1 MKKKLKCE
9 IKILLFFLFL
19 FIPFFLSATAQEEK
33 RISLDFANVPL
44 SQVLNE
50 IGKQTSLRIIYNTKD
65 VNPDKIVSVKVN
77 QERLASVMV
86 NLLKNTNVAY
96 TLKDDCLVLFS
107 SKEKRNIENVQQRQQ
122 QDKRII
128 KGVIS
133 DEFGEPLMGVSIKIQ
148 GTGMGT
154 ITDLDGN
161 YTIEVAG
168 DKDVLVFSY
177 IGYKTIVLSVVGAT
191 SFNIIMKEDSQQLGE
206 VVITAMGIER
216 KAESLTYAT
225 QQIGGKELTRAK
237 DVNFVNSLQGKSAGL
252 TITPNSSGAGGG
264 SSKITLRGQSSILG
278 NNQPLIVLDGIP
290 MSNGMSGQS
299 QEILMAAS
307 RDGGDLLSTIN
318 PDDIANISILKGPN
332 AAALYGS
339 AANNGV
345 IIITTKSGREGK
357 VKIDFSSNIT
367 LETPLVY
374 PEQQKTFAPEI
385 VGGEVRYN
393 AWGNKISDIT
403 DDQLA
408 MFPYLTKNPRNNVT
422 DFFKT
427 GQTYNNSISLNGGT
441 EYSSTYFSYGNTT
454 QKGLMDKN
462 KFVRHNLFFKQ
473 SYNLFNDKL
482 KLDLSLNY
490 VTQKTINR
498 PVIGK
503 AKGSLPGLYLTPSA
517 VDLRYFDKNRTYIA
531 DKDDPLVYNPA
542 LDPNVENDI
551 VNPNLEGVAVQNFP
565 WVNNPYINNP
575 YFMLDAINDEAL
587 RDRIMAS
594 FTAKYQILKSLSA
607 QARVSLDKTHDENT
621 VLELATIRVAKNQ
634 TLGATYW
641 GSRASHREIY
651 SDYLL
656 TYTEKFKEKIS
667 FNATVGTSFKRI
679 KDHSIYM
686 TKTNDNTYV
695 SPNIP
700 YPIPGALGSNKEGY
714 KGTLLTGQD
723 LTPTTNWETAVFATA
738 QVGFWDKGYIDVS
751 FRNDWSKA
759 FQQFA
764 THGKYKSF
772 PYSSVGGNLLLKELL
787 PFNMPKLDAMKLR
800 ASYSV
805 VGNSIPAEFYAA
817 QFANPLTG
825 TIGARNPTFDNP
837 KPETTRAFEV
847 GLDATLFNNKL
858 NLDVTI
864 YQSTMENQFMRITT
878 ATGQTKPINSG
889 KIRNRGIEFTTNYN
903 VISTKDFRW
912 STGLNLSYNDNK
924 IMDTYTAPD
933 GTTDDCIMSA
943 SGVEIQTKFIKGGSY
958 GDLYGKDF
966 VYGDDGKIKIQ
977 DGKPVLTSEYSRY
990 LGNTNAKFNFGWN
1003 NTFSYKDFSLYFLVD
1018 GKIGGKVISLTQA
1031 EMDFAGLSERSAEA
1045 RLTNNGMVT
1054 LPDGQQITARNYY
1067 ETVGGAHL
1075 DCIYKGTNVRLRE
1088 ISLGYTFYD
1097 LLGPS
1102 KHLTLSL
1109 IARNIGFLYKDSPVD
1124 PDISATA
1131 ANAFGGVDSFTL
1143 PTTRSFGFNI
1153 KLTY

>member
-1 MKKKLKCE
+1 MKKKSKCE
-9 IKILLFFLFL
+9 IKFLLVLLFM
-19 FIPFFLSATAQEEK
+19 FIPYSLSATGQEEM
-33 RISLDFANVPL
+33 RVSLDFTNVPL

-50 IGKQTSLRIIYNTKD
+50 IGRQTSLRVVYNTKD
-65 VNPDKIVSVKVN
+65 VNPDKVVSVKAN
-77 QERLASVMV
+77 REKLASVMV
-86 NLLKNTNVAY
+86 GLLKNTNAVY
-96 TLKDDCLVLFS
+96 TVKDDYLVLFS
-107 SKEKRNIENVQQRQQ
+107 SNDKAVSQAVSQ
-122 QDKRII
+122 QDKHSI
-128 KGVIS
+128 KGTIS
-133 DEFGEPLMGVSIKIQ
+133 DESGEPLIGVSIKIQ
-148 GTGMGT
+148 GTTIGT

-161 YTIEVAG
+161 YTLEVSDNKA
-168 DKDVLVFSY
+168 VLEFSY
-177 IGYKTIVLSVVGAT
+177 IGYKTITLPVEGT
-191 SFNIIMKEDSQQLGE
+191 KSFNVVMKEDSQQLGE

-216 KAESLTYAT
+216 KSESLTYAT

-290 MSNGMSGQS
+290 MSNGMSSQS
-299 QEILMAAS
+299 QEILMAAT
-307 RDGGDLLSTIN
+307 RDNGDLLSTIN

-357 VKIDFSSNIT
+357 VKVDFSSNIT

-374 PEQQKTFAPEI
+374 PKQQETFAPEI
-385 VGGEVRYN
+385 VGSEVRYN
-393 AWGNKISDIT
+393 AWGNKLSDIT

-408 MFPYLTKNPRNNVT
+408 MFPYLTRNPRNNVT
-422 DFFKT
+422 DFFNT

-441 EYSSTYFSYGNTT
+441 EHSSTYFSYGNTV

-462 KFVRHNLFFKQ
+462 KFVRHNLLFKQ
-473 SYNLFNDKL
+473 SYNLLNDKL

-503 AKGSLPGLYLTPSA
+503 AKGSLPGLYLTPNA
-517 VDLRYFDKNRTYIA
+517 IDLRYFDKNRTYIA
-531 DKDDPLVYNPA
+531 GKDDPLVYNEA
-542 LDPNVENDI
+542 LDPNKENDE
-551 VNPNLEGVAVQNFP
+551 VNPNLAGTAVQNFP
-565 WVNNPYINNP
+565 WVNNAYINNP
-575 YFMLDAINDEAL
+575 YFMLDAISDEAF

-594 FTAKYQILKSLSA
+594 FTAKYQILETLSA
-607 QARVSLDKTHDENT
+607 QGRVSLDKTHDENT

-656 TYTEKFKEKIS
+656 TYADKFKEKIT

-700 YPIPGALGSNKEGY
+700 YPIPGAIGSNKDGY
-714 KGTLLTGQD
+714 RGSLLTGQD
-723 LTPTTNWETAVFATA
+723 LTPTTNWETAIFATA
-738 QVGFWDKGYIDVS
+738 QVGFWDKGYLDVS
-751 FRNDWSKA
+751 FRNDWAKA

-764 THGKYKSF
+764 DAGKYKSF
-772 PYSSVGGNLLLKELL
+772 PYYSVGGNLLLKELL
-787 PFNMPKLDAMKLR
+787 PFNMPKVDAMKLR

-817 QFANPLTG
+817 QFVNPLTG
-825 TIGARNPTFDNP
+825 MVAARNPTFDNP

-847 GLDATLFNNKL
+847 GLDATLFSNKL
-858 NLDVTI
+858 NFDVTV

-878 ATGQTKPINSG
+878 ASGQIKPINSG
-889 KIRNRGIEFTTNYN
+889 KTRNRGIELTASYN
-903 VISTKDFRW
+903 AISSKDFRW
-912 STGLNLSYNDNK
+912 TTGVNLSYNDNK
-924 IMDTYTAPD
+924 ILETYTAAD

-943 SGVEIQTKFIKGGSY
+943 SGVEIQTKFVKGGSY
-958 GDLYGKDF
+958 GDLYGKGY
-966 VYGDDGKIKIQ
+966 VYDNDGKIKIQ
-977 DGKPVLTSEYSRY
+977 DGKPVLTSEYNRY
-990 LGNTNAKFNFGWN
+990 LGNSNAKFNFGWN
-1003 NTFSYKDFSLYFLVD
+1003 NTFSYKDFSLYFLID
-1018 GKIGGKVISLTQA
+1018 GKVGGKVISLTQA

-1045 RLTNNGMVT
+1045 RLVNDGMVT

-1075 DCIYKGTNVRLRE
+1075 DCIYNGTNVRLRE

-1097 LLGPS
+1097 LIGPS

-1109 IARNIGFLYKDSPVD
+1109 IARNVGFLYKDSPVD

>member
-1 MKKKLKCE
+1 MRKNLKHE
-9 IKILLFFLFL
+9 IKISLFILFL
-19 FIPFFLSATAQEEK
+19 LTPFFLNATVQEEK
-33 RISLDFANVPL
+33 RISLDFTNAPL

-50 IGKQTSLRIIYNTKD
+50 IGKQASLRIIYNTKD
-65 VNPDKIVSVKVN
+65 VNPDKIVSVKVV
-77 QERLASVMV
+77 QKRLASVMT
-86 NLLKNTNVAY
+86 NLLKNTGTTY
-96 TLKDDCLVLFS
+96 TLKDGCLVLFS
-107 SKEKRNIENVQQRQQ
+107 SNKEGKAPQ
-122 QDKRII
+122 QDKRSI
-128 KGVIS
+128 KGIIS
-133 DEFGEPLMGVSIKIQ
+133 DEKTGEPLIGVSVKIQ
-148 GTGMGT
+148 GTSTGT
-154 ITDLDGN
+154 ITDLNGN
-161 YTIEVAG
+161 YAIEVTS
-168 DKDVLVFSY
+168 DKDILEFSY
-177 IGYKTIVLSVVGAT
+177 IGYKTAVLSVSGTT

-345 IIITTKSGREGK
+345 IIITTKNGREGK
-357 VKIDFSSNIT
+357 VKVDFSSNLT
-367 LETPLVY
+367 METPLVY
-374 PEQQKTFAPEI
+374 PEQQKVFAPEI
-385 VGGEVRYN
+385 VGSEVRYN
-393 AWGNKISDIT
+393 AWGSNISDIT

-408 MFPYLTKNPRNNVT
+408 MFPYLTKNPGNNIT

-441 EYSSTYFSYGNTT
+441 EHSSTYFSYGNTV

-462 KFVRHNLFFKQ
+462 KFVRHNLLFKQ
-473 SYNLFNDKL
+473 SYNLFNEKL

-490 VTQKTINR
+490 VTQKTNNR

-503 AKGSLPGLYLTPSA
+503 AKGALPGLYLTPA
-517 VDLRYFDKNRTYIA
+517 AIDLRYFDQYRTYIA
-531 DKDDPLVYNPA
+531 DKNDPLVSNPA
-542 LDPNVENDI
+542 LDPNKENDV

-575 YFMLDAINDEAL
+575 YFMLDAIDDEAF

-594 FTAKYQILKSLSA
+594 FTAKYQILESLSA
-607 QARVSLDKTHDENT
+607 QGRVSLDKTHDENT

-641 GSRASHREIY
+641 GDRASHREIY

-656 TYTEKFKEKIS
+656 TYTERFKDKIS
-667 FNATVGTSFKRI
+667 FNATIGTSLKRI

-714 KGTLLTGQD
+714 KGSLLMGQD
-723 LTPTTNWETAVFATA
+723 VTPTTNWETAIFATA
-738 QVGFWDKGYIDVS
+738 QVGFWDKGYLDVS

-764 THGKYKSF
+764 TKGKYKSF
-772 PYSSVGGNLLLKELL
+772 PYYSVGGNLLLKELL
-787 PFNMPKLDAMKLR
+787 PFSMPEVDAMKLR
-800 ASYSV
+800 TSYSV

-825 TIGARNPTFDNP
+825 NIDARNPSFDNP

-847 GLDATLFNNKL
+847 GLDATLFDNKL
-858 NLDVTI
+858 NVDVTA
-864 YQSTMENQFMRITT
+864 YQSTMENQFMRIST

-889 KIRNRGIEFTTNYN
+889 KIRNRGIEFTANYN
-903 VISTKDFRW
+903 AISTKNFRW
-912 STGLNLSYNDNK
+912 TTGLNLSYNDNK
-924 IMDTYTAPD
+924 IIETYTAPD

-943 SGVEIQTKFIKGGSY
+943 SGVEIQTKFVKGGSY

-966 VYGDDGKIKIQ
+966 VYGEDGKIKIQ

-1003 NTFSYKDFSLYFLVD
+1003 NTFSYKDFSLYVLID
-1018 GKIGGKVISLTQA
+1018 GKVGGKVISLTQA
-1031 EMDFAGLSERSAEA
+1031 EMDFYGLSERSAEA
-1045 RLTNNGMVT
+1045 RLANDGMVN

-1067 ETVGGAHL
+1067 ETIGGAHL

-1097 LLGPS
+1097 WLGPS
-1102 KHLTLSL
+1102 KHLVLSL
-1109 IARNIGFLYKDSPVD
+1109 IARNLGFLYKDSPVD

-1143 PTTRSFGFNI
+1143 PITRSFGFNI

>member
-9 IKILLFFLFL
+9 IKILLFVLFL
-19 FIPFFLSATAQEEK
+19 FTPFFLNATSQEEK
-33 RISLDFANVPL
+33 RVNLNFTNAPL

-50 IGKQTSLRIIYNTKD
+50 IGKQTSLRIIYSTKD
-65 VNPDKIVSVKVN
+65 VNPDRVVSVKAN
-77 QERLASVMV
+77 QEKLTAVMAG
-86 NLLKNTNVAY
+86 LLKNTNAAY

-107 SKEKRNIENVQQRQQ
+107 SNEKRDVQKAVQQT
-122 QDKRII
+122 KRTI
-128 KGVIS
+128 KGVIN
-133 DEFGEPLMGVSIKIQ
+133 DELGDPLMGVSVKIQ
-148 GTGMGT
+148 GTSMGT

-161 YTIEVAG
+161 YTIEVPDDNA
-168 DKDVLVFSY
+168 VLEFSY
-177 IGYKTIVLSVVGAT
+177 IGFKTITVPVKGAT
-191 SFNIIMKEDSQQLGE
+191 SFNITMKEDSQVLGE

-299 QEILMAAS
+299 QEIMMAAS

-357 VKIDFSSNIT
+357 VKVDVSSNIT
-367 LETPLVY
+367 METPLVY
-374 PEQQKTFAPEI
+374 PQQQTTFAPEI
-385 VGGEVRYN
+385 VGSEVRYN
-393 AWGNKISDIT
+393 AWGGKISDIT

-408 MFPYLTKNPRNNVT
+408 MFPYLTRTPGNNVT

-441 EYSSTYFSYGNTT
+441 EHSSTYFSYGNTV

-462 KFVRHNLFFKQ
+462 KFVRHNLLFKQ

-482 KLDLSLNY
+482 KLDMSLNY
-490 VTQKTINR
+490 VTQKTTNR

-503 AKGSLPGLYLTPSA
+503 AKGSLPGLYLTPAA
-517 VDLRYFDKNRTYIA
+517 VDLRYFDKYRTYIA
-531 DKDDPLVYNPA
+531 DANDPLVYNAA
-542 LDPNVENDI
+542 LNPNEENDV

-575 YFMLDAINDEAL
+575 YFMLDAITDEAF

-594 FTAKYQILKSLSA
+594 FTAKYQILESLSF
-607 QARVSLDKTHDENT
+607 QGRVSLDKTHDEGT

-641 GSRASHREIY
+641 GDRGSHREIY

-656 TYTEKFKEKIS
+656 TYNERFKDKIA
-667 FNATVGTSFKRI
+667 FNATIGTSFKRI
-679 KDHSIYM
+679 KNHSIYM

-700 YPIPGALGSNKEGY
+700 YPISGALGSNKDGY
-714 KGTLLTGQD
+714 RGNLLSGED
-723 LTPTTNWETAVFATA
+723 LTPTTNWETAIFATA

-764 THGKYKSF
+764 AKGKYKSF
-772 PYSSVGGNLLLKELL
+772 PYYSVGGNLLLKELL
-787 PFNMPKLDAMKLR
+787 PIEMPKVDAMKLR

-817 QFANPLTG
+817 QYANPLTG
-825 TIGARNPTFDNP
+825 TVTARNPTFDNP

-847 GLDATLFNNKL
+847 GLDATLLNNKV
-858 NLDVTI
+858 NFDVTV
-864 YQSTMENQFMRITT
+864 YQSTMENQFMRIST
-878 ATGQTKPINSG
+878 ATAQTKPINSG
-889 KIRNRGIEFTTNYN
+889 KIRNRGIEFTASYN
-903 VISTKDFRW
+903 AISTKDFRW
-912 STGLNLSYNDNK
+912 NTGLNLSYNDNK
-924 IMDTYTAPD
+924 ILNTYTAPD
-933 GTTDDCIMSA
+933 GTTNDCVMSA
-943 SGVEIQTKFIKGGSY
+943 SGVEIQTKFVKGGSY

-990 LGNTNAKFNFGWN
+990 LGNSTAKFNFGWN
-1003 NTFSYKDFSLYFLVD
+1003 NTFTYKDFSLYFLLD

-1031 EMDFAGLSERSAEA
+1031 EMDFYGLSERSAEA
-1045 RLTNNGMVT
+1045 RLNNNGMVT
-1054 LPDGQQITARNYY
+1054 LPDGQQITARDYY

-1075 DCIYKGTNVRLRE
+1075 DCIYNGTNVRFRE

-1097 LLGPS
+1097 ILGPS

-1109 IARNIGFLYKDSPVD
+1109 IARNVGFLYKDSPVD

>member
-1 MKKKLKCE
+1 MKKKSKCG
-9 IKILLFFLFL
+9 IKFLLSLMLL
-19 FIPFFLSATAQEEK
+19 FIPIFLNAAEQDEMK
-33 RISLDFANVPL
+33 VSLDFTNAPL

-50 IGKQTSLRIIYNTKD
+50 IGRQTSLRIIYNTKD
-65 VNPDKIVSVKVN
+65 INPDKIVSVQAN
-77 QERLASVMV
+77 QDNLASVMAG
-86 NLLKNTNVAY
+86 LLKNTNAVY
-96 TLKDDCLVLFS
+96 TVKEDYLVLFS
-107 SKEKRNIENVQQRQQ
+107 SKDKGVQSAVVQ
-122 QDKRII
+122 QDKRSI
-128 KGVIS
+128 KGTIT
-133 DEFGEPLMGVSIKIQ
+133 DETGEPLIGVSIKIQ
-148 GTGMGT
+148 GTTIGT

-161 YTIEVAG
+161 YTLEVTD
-168 DKDVLVFSY
+168 DKAILEFSY
-177 IGYKTIVLSVVGAT
+177 IGYKTVTMPVTGAKSYNVV
-191 SFNIIMKEDSQQLGE
+191 MKEDSQQLGE

-216 KAESLTYAT
+216 KSESLTYAT

-307 RDGGDLLSTIN
+307 RDDGDLLSTIN

-357 VKIDFSSNIT
+357 VKVDFSSNIT
-367 LETPLVY
+367 LETPLIY
-374 PEQQKTFAPEI
+374 PKQQETFAPEI
-385 VGGEVRYN
+385 VGSEVRYN
-393 AWGNKISDIT
+393 AWGNKLSDIT

-408 MFPYLTKNPRNNVT
+408 MFPYLTRNPRNNVT
-422 DFFKT
+422 DFFNT

-441 EYSSTYFSYGNTT
+441 EHSSTYFSYGNTV

-462 KFVRHNLFFKQ
+462 KFVRHNLLFKQ
-473 SYNLFNDKL
+473 SYNLLNDKL
-482 KLDLSLNY
+482 KLDFSLNY

-503 AKGSLPGLYLTPSA
+503 AKGSLPGLYLTPNA
-517 VDLRYFDKNRTYIA
+517 IDLRYFDKNRTYIA
-531 DKDDPLVYNPA
+531 GKDDPLVYNEA
-542 LDPNVENDI
+542 LNPNEENDV
-551 VNPNLEGVAVQNFP
+551 VNPNLAGTAVQNFP
-565 WVNNPYINNP
+565 WVNNAYINNP
-575 YFMLDAINDEAL
+575 YFMLDAISDEAA

-594 FTAKYQILKSLSA
+594 FTVRYQILETLSA
-607 QARVSLDKTHDENT
+607 QGRVSLDKTHDENT

-641 GSRASHREIY
+641 GSRGSHREIY

-656 TYTEKFKEKIS
+656 TFADKFNDKITL
-667 FNATVGTSFKRI
+667 NATIGTSFKRI

-700 YPIPGALGSNKEGY
+700 YPIAGALGSNKEGFR
-714 KGTLLTGQD
+714 GSLLTGQD
-723 LTPTTNWETAVFATA
+723 LTPTTNWETAIFATA

-764 THGKYKSF
+764 AQGKYKSF
-772 PYSSVGGNLLLKELL
+772 PYYSVGGNLLLKELL
-787 PFNMPKLDAMKLR
+787 PFDMPKLDAMKLR

-817 QFANPLTG
+817 QFVNPLTG
-825 TIGARNPTFDNP
+825 MVAARNPTFDNP

-847 GLDATLFNNKL
+847 GLDATLFSNKL
-858 NLDVTI
+858 NFDVTV

-878 ATGQTKPINSG
+878 ASGQVKPINSG
-889 KIRNRGIEFTTNYN
+889 KTRNRGIEFTASYN
-903 VISTKDFRW
+903 AISTKDFRW
-912 STGLNLSYNDNK
+912 TTGVNLSYNDNK
-924 IMDTYTAPD
+924 ILETYTALD

-943 SGVEIQTKFIKGGSY
+943 SGVEIQTKFVKGGSY

-966 VYGDDGKIKIQ
+966 LYGNDGKIKIQ
-977 DGKPVLTSEYSRY
+977 DGKPVLTSEYNRY
-990 LGNTNAKFNFGWN
+990 LGNSNAKFNFGWN
-1003 NTFSYKDFSLYFLVD
+1003 NTLSYKDFSLYFLID
-1018 GKIGGKVISLTQA
+1018 GKVGGKVISLTQA

-1045 RLTNNGMVT
+1045 RLANDGMVT

-1097 LLGPS
+1097 LIGPS

-1109 IARNIGFLYKDSPVD
+1109 IARNVGFLYKDSPVD